1 MPARAG
7 LTIPTEADRLPLL
20 DLVRGVA
27 VLGILAINLGA
38 YAGPIAASLS
48 PHLPDPGSRAD
59 EAWFALNTII
69 FEGKMRALF
78 TLLFGASLLLFIDRA
93 EARDPGDLVAGERLQ
108 LRRLGW
114 LALFGYLHFLLLW
127 WGDILFTYAIAGFA
141 ALAFRQ
147 ARPAA
152 LMIAGV
158 TLFAG
163 WHLTMAAVG
172 LPQIRAEERVL
183 QAVAPPAEAQAYAR
197 ERRKDAVATARELA
211 GYRRGFAAQVI
222 GKLSTQPDEPLRAAV
237 GTLGE
242 SLPLM
247 LIGMAL
253 FRTGL
258 YAGHWSR
265 RRLAGLAALGIGIG
279 GLLTGLLV
287 AFAWSRHFPPVRM
300 VQMLAYHMALPHL
313 LMALGY
319 LAALILAAPALL
331 RTALGDR
338 LVAAGRMAFSNY
350 LGMTVVMTSLFYGWG
365 LGWVGQVPE
374 HWLWPFLLGGWALML
389 GWSRPWLARFRH
401 GPLEWLWRCLTYG
414 RRMPLRR

>member
-1 MPARAG
+1 MPAG
-7 LTIPTEADRLPLL
+7 TPRLAVL
-20 DLVRGVA
+20 DLVRGIA
-27 VLGILAINLGA
+27 VLGILAINLGG
-38 YAGPIAASLS
+38 YAGPIAAALS
-48 PHLPDPGSRAD
+48 PNLPSPGTPAD
-59 EAWFALNTII
+59 ELWFALTTLL

-93 EARDPGDLVAGERLQ
+93 EARGEDGERLQ

-114 LALFGYLHFLLLW
+114 LALFGYLHYVLLW
-127 WGDILFTYAIAGFA
+127 WGDILFTYAVAGFA

-152 LMIAGV
+152 LMAAGV
-158 TLFAG
+158 TLFAA
-163 WHLTMAAVG
+163 WHLTMAALG
-172 LPQIRAEERVL
+172 LPQIRIEERVL
-183 QAVAPPAEAQAYAR
+183 QGTAPSAEAASYAR
-197 ERRKDAVATARELA
+197 ERSRDAAATARELA

-222 GKLSTQPDEPLRAAV
+222 GKLSIQPDEPLRAAM

-258 YAGHWSR
+258 YAGRWP
-265 RRLAGLAALGIGIG
+265 RRLLTGLAALGIAIG

-287 AFAWSRHFPPVRM
+287 AFAWSRHFPPVLM
-300 VQMLAYHMALPHL
+300 VQVLAYHMALPHL

-319 LAALILAAPALL
+319 LAALVIAAPALL
-331 RTALGDR
+331 RSRLGDR

-350 LGMTVVMTSLFYGWG
+350 LGMTVVMTGLFYGWG
-365 LGWVGQVPE
+365 LGLVGRVPE
-374 HWLWPFLLGGWALML
+374 RWLWPFLLSGWVLML
-389 GWSRPWLARFRH
+389 AWSQPWLARFRH
-401 GPLEWLWRCLTYG
+401 GPLEWLWRCLTY
-414 RRMPLRR
+414 RQWMPLRR